1 VKQQVISRTDYDP
14 FAAARD
20 MPVTRG
26 RVTLPVGMRRSRG
39 SNLQGIGNGEQGTGK
54 RDLKLSKP
62 PEPSKPSQP
71 ISLPTGFCGRAR
83 GAMRNKGIDCN
94 DMSRSKR
101 RFPSYEGMKGEG
113 TTINTTQ

>member
-39 SNLQGIGNGEQGTGK
+39 SNLQGIGNGEQGMGK

-71 ISLPTGFCGRAR
+71 ISWSRR
-83 GAMRNKGIDCN
+83 SRNAHCT
-94 DMSRSKR
+94 
-101 RFPSYEGMKGEG
+101 FE
-113 TTINTTQ
+113 

>member
-71 ISLPTGFCGRAR
+71 ITNISNHGFDSNLSFMILCKQLIK
-83 GAMRNKGIDCN
+83 KGCCPLYWIAV
-94 DMSRSKR
+94 K
-101 RFPSYEGMKGEG
+101 
-113 TTINTTQ
+113 